1 MNKEENLSELYLNSL
16 NDIQRK
22 ALDIAIKSLE
32 SSFQPGSKL
41 LNNLRGHFRTIQ

>member
-32 SSFQPGSKL
+32 SSFDLEKTIGY
-41 LNNLRGHFRTIQ
+41 LNFIKSLNK